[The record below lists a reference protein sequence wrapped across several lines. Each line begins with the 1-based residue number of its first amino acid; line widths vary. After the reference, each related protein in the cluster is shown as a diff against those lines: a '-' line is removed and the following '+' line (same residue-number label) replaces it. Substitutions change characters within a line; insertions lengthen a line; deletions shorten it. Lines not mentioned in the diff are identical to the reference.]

1 MAIPPPDPHVRTK
14 RTPLL
19 IGLVVAIIAI
29 GAATAFFAQ
38 KPGAGMGGSLSSGPE
53 QSQR

>member
-1 MAIPPPDPHVRTK
+1 MAPNPPDPHVRK

-19 IGLVVAIIAI
+19 AILIAMAVILIGLAVV
-29 GAATAFFAQ
+29 FHD
-38 KPGAGMGGSLSSGPE
+38 KPGAGMGGSLSGGPA